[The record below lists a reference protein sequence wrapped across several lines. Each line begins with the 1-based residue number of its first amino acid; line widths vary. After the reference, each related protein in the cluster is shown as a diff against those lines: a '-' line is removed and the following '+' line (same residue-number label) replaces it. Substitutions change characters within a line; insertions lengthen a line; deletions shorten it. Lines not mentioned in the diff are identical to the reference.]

1 MLMTYRFILFYQG
14 IMPRNHQAGMQGILK
29 EHFRAPYHF
38 SVWQCFLW
46 YLLQLTCGFSHSNKR
61 CKQPGS
67 QNPAG
72 FNNFLFSFGLLED
85 SRDSEGFDFESVH
98 FKQSARKHQK
108 FYLHLWYLENK
119 ADFSE
124 KNMQTRH
131 WTPKQN
137 HMPNLECFQQ
147 SSLLT

>member
-85 SRDSEGFDFESVH
+85 SKDSEGFDFDFEHYKQKLH
-98 FKQSARKHQK
+98 FMYHIGIG
-108 FYLHLWYLENK
+108 LCHLCLRDLAILTR
-119 ADFSE
+119 ADFL
-124 KNMQTRH
+124 
-131 WTPKQN
+131 PKTCKWVKKVN
-137 HMPNLECFQQ
+137 KC
-147 SSLLT
+147 